1 MQHTAELA
9 STGQIWPSPGGI
21 TAGDDY
27 RARCEA
33 MQKALDEFR
42 AAEEQV
48 AATERGAK
56 EKFVKRGKLLPR
68 ERIDRLLDAGA
79 PFVELMSLAGRKMHD
94 DRDGSTAGGG
104 VIAGIGYVGGIRCLV
119 PPATARLKVEQS
131 HQLVCISRFVCLR

>member
-1 MQHTAELA
+1 MPAIESEL
-9 STGQIWPSPGGI
+9 I

-56 EKFVKRGKLLPR
+56 DKFVKRGKLLPR
-68 ERIDRLLDAGA
+68 ERIDRLLDSGA

-104 VIAGIGYVGGIRCLV
+104 VIAGIGYVVEFGVWLL
-119 PPATARLKVEQS
+119 PATAPLRVGPL
-131 HQLVCISRFVCLR
+131 LRPVCISRFAFEIAKAE